1 MRKRVLYGRF
11 RIAIFRAAR
20 AARSK
25 PFCGYDCSG
34 RPAPHNATREQ
45 PGTGPLQERE
55 ESMATLPTKK
65 KKPVSNFRKNLP
77 LHLMLLPAVILIII
91 FNYIPMGGIVM
102 AFQDYR
108 VTKGLLKSDWVG
120 LENFRFLMSYP
131 DFWNIMK
138 NTLMIACAKLIL
150 GLIVPVT
157 FALLINELKNKLFVR
172 ITQTLV
178 YLPNFLSWVILG
190 GIFAT
195 ILSPSGLFNR
205 FLGALGLGN
214 YYFMGDNSLFPGVL
228 IATDVWKNFGYAS
241 IIYLA
246 ALTGIDP
253 GLYEAAAIDGAKKFR
268 QLLHVTLPGIAPIIF
283 VMAVLSLGSILNAG
297 MDQVMNMYSPQVY
310 KSGDILDT
318 YIYRIGLEQ
327 AQYSLSTAASLFK
340 SVVSAL
346 LMALAYSLAIKYGNY
361 QLF

>member
-1 MRKRVLYGRF
+1 
-11 RIAIFRAAR
+11 
-20 AARSK
+20 
-25 PFCGYDCSG
+25 
-34 RPAPHNATREQ
+34 
-45 PGTGPLQERE
+45 
-55 ESMATLPTKK
+55 MASLPTTK

-77 LHLMLLPAVILIII
+77 LHLMLLPAVILLLI
-91 FNYIPMGGIVM
+91 FNYVPMGGIVM

-108 VTKGLLKSDWVG
+108 VTKGLFKSEWVG
-120 LENFRFLMSYP
+120 LDNFRFLMSYP

-138 NTLMIACAKLIL
+138 NTLVIACAKLIL
-150 GLIVPVT
+150 GLIVPVV
-157 FALLINELKNKLFVR
+157 FALLLNELKSKRFVK

-195 ILSPSGLFNR
+195 LLSPGGLINHI
-205 FLGALGLGN
+205 LEMLGLGN

-228 IATDVWKNFGYAS
+228 IVTDIWKNFGYAS

-253 GLYEAAAIDGAKKFR
+253 GLYEAAAIDGAGKFR
-268 QLLHVTLPGIAPIIF
+268 QLIHVTLPGIAPIIF
-283 VMAVLSLGSILNAG
+283 VMAVLSLGNILNAG

-310 KSGDILDT
+310 MSGDIHDT

-327 AQYSLSTAASLFK
+327 AQYSLSTAAALFK
-340 SVVSAL
+340 SVVSAG
-346 LMALAYSLAIKYGNY
+346 LMALAYSMAIKYGDY